1 MKKRVVDFITIL
13 IKDKTQLLKFELDSI
28 NKEKNN
34 LKKSSAGDK
43 FEISRALMQTEYD
56 KIHNQLLILKNQLR
70 AIKSISLSD
79 KKKKVGVGSFI
90 KTNKSFYFI
99 SIGLGKQIID
109 NNAINIISLSS
120 PIGKLLNN
128 KKKGD
133 KIVKK
138 ISKSIISKV
147 TALASKAKKTK

>member
-1 MKKRVVDFITIL
+1 MKKRVVDFITLL

-43 FEISRALMQTEYD
+43 FETSRALMQTEYD

-79 KKKKVGVGSFI
+79 NKKKVGVGSFI

-109 NNAINIISLSS
+109 NNDIYIISLSS

-133 KIVKK
+133 KIVFNNNEEL
-138 ISKSIISKV
+138 IEDIY
-147 TALASKAKKTK
+147 

>member
-128 KKKGD
+128 KKKVI
-133 KIVKK
+133 K
-138 ISKSIISKV
+138 
-147 TALASKAKKTK
+147 

>member
-1 MKKRVVDFITIL
+1 MKKRVVDFITLL
-13 IKDKTQLLKFELDSI
+13 IKDKTKLLKFELDSI

-43 FEISRALMQTEYD
+43 FETSRALMQTEYD
-56 KIHNQLLILKNQLR
+56 KIDNQLLILKNQLR

-79 KKKKVGVGSFI
+79 NKKKVGVGSFI

-109 NNAINIISLSS
+109 NNDIYVISLSS

-128 KKKGD
+128 KKKR
-133 KIVKK
+133 
-138 ISKSIISKV
+138 
-147 TALASKAKKTK
+147 

>member
-1 MKKRVVDFITIL
+1 MKKRVVDFITLL
-13 IKDKTQLLKFELDSI
+13 IKDKTKLLKFELDSI

-43 FEISRALMQTEYD
+43 FETSRALMQTEYD
-56 KIHNQLLILKNQLR
+56 KIDNQLLILKNQLR

-79 KKKKVGVGSFI
+79 KKRKVGVGSFI

-109 NNAINIISLSS
+109 NNDIYVISLSS

-133 KIVKK
+133 KIVFNNKEEL
-138 ISKSIISKV
+138 IENIY
-147 TALASKAKKTK
+147 

>member
-1 MKKRVVDFITIL
+1 MKKRVVDFITLL
-13 IKDKTQLLKFELDSI
+13 IKDKTKLLKFELDSI

-133 KIVKK
+133 KIVFNNKEELIENIYK
-138 ISKSIISKV
+138 D
-147 TALASKAKKTK
+147 

>member
-43 FEISRALMQTEYD
+43 FETSRALMQTEYD

-79 KKKKVGVGSFI
+79 KKNKVGVGSVI

-99 SIGLGKQIID
+99 SIGLGKHTVD
-109 NNAINIISLSS
+109 NNDIYIISLSS

-133 KIVKK
+133 KIVFNNNEEL
-138 ISKSIISKV
+138 IEDIY
-147 TALASKAKKTK
+147 

>member
-133 KIVKK
+133 KIVFNYKEEL
-138 ISKSIISKV
+138 IENIY
-147 TALASKAKKTK
+147 

>member
-1 MKKRVVDFITIL
+1 MKKRVVDFITLL
-13 IKDKTQLLKFELDSI
+13 IKGKTKLLKFELDSI

-43 FEISRALMQTEYD
+43 FETSRALMQTEYD
-56 KIHNQLLILKNQLR
+56 KIDNQLLILKNQLR

-79 KKKKVGVGSFI
+79 NKKKVGVGSFI

-109 NNAINIISLSS
+109 NNDIYVISLSS

-133 KIVKK
+133 KIVFNNKEELIEN
-138 ISKSIISKV
+138 IS
-147 TALASKAKKTK
+147 

>member
-1 MKKRVVDFITIL
+1 MKKRVVDFITLL
-13 IKDKTQLLKFELDSI
+13 IKDKTKLLKFELDSI

-133 KIVKK
+133 KIVFNNNS
-138 ISKSIISKV
+138 ISKKCQ
-147 TALASKAKKTK
+147 

>member
-1 MKKRVVDFITIL
+1 MKKRVIDFITIL

-56 KIHNQLLILKNQLR
+56 KIHNQLLILKYQLR

-133 KIVKK
+133 KIVR
-138 ISKSIISKV
+138 
-147 TALASKAKKTK
+147 

>member
-1 MKKRVVDFITIL
+1 MKKRVIDFITLL

-43 FEISRALMQTEYD
+43 FEMSRALMQTEYD

-79 KKKKVGVGSFI
+79 KKKNVGVGSFI

-109 NNAINIISLSS
+109 NNDIYIISLSS

-128 KKKGD
+128 KKKG
-133 KIVKK
+133 
-138 ISKSIISKV
+138 
-147 TALASKAKKTK
+147 

>member
-43 FEISRALMQTEYD
+43 FETSRALMQTEYD

-70 AIKSISLSD
+70 AIKSIILSD

-109 NNAINIISLSS
+109 NNDIYIISLSS

-133 KIVKK
+133 KIVFNNNEEL
-138 ISKSIISKV
+138 IEDIY
-147 TALASKAKKTK
+147 

>member
-1 MKKRVVDFITIL
+1 MKKRVVDFITLL
-13 IKDKTQLLKFELDSI
+13 IKGKTKLLKFELDLI

-34 LKKSSAGDK
+34 LKKSSVGDK
-43 FEISRALMQTEYD
+43 FETSRALMQTEYD
-56 KIHNQLLILKNQLR
+56 KIDNQLLILKNQLR

-79 KKKKVGVGSFI
+79 NKKKVGVGSFI

-109 NNAINIISLSS
+109 NNDVYVISLSS

-133 KIVKK
+133 KIVFNNKEELIEN
-138 ISKSIISKV
+138 IS
-147 TALASKAKKTK
+147 

>member
-1 MKKRVVDFITIL
+1 MKKRIIEFITLL
-13 IKDKTQLLKFELDSI
+13 IKDKTQHLKFELDSI

-43 FEISRALMQTEYD
+43 FETSRTLMQTEYD
-56 KIHNQLLILKNQLR
+56 KIHNQLLMFKNQLR

-79 KKKKVGVGSFI
+79 KKNKVGVGSFI

-109 NNAINIISLSS
+109 NNDIYIISLSS

-133 KIVKK
+133 KIVFNNKEELIK
-138 ISKSIISKV
+138 DIY
-147 TALASKAKKTK
+147 

>member
-1 MKKRVVDFITIL
+1 MKKRVVDFITLL

-43 FEISRALMQTEYD
+43 FETSRALMQTEYD

-79 KKKKVGVGSFI
+79 NKKKVGVGSFI

-109 NNAINIISLSS
+109 NNDIYVISLSS

-133 KIVKK
+133 KILFNNKVELIEN
-138 ISKSIISKV
+138 IS
-147 TALASKAKKTK
+147 

>member
-1 MKKRVVDFITIL
+1 MKKRVIDFITLL

-43 FEISRALMQTEYD
+43 FEMSRALMQTEYD

-79 KKKKVGVGSFI
+79 KKKNVGVGSFI

-109 NNAINIISLSS
+109 NNDIYIISLSS

-133 KIVKK
+133 KIVFNNKEEL
-138 ISKSIISKV
+138 IEDIY
-147 TALASKAKKTK
+147 

>member
-109 NNAINIISLSS
+109 NNAINMTTI
-120 PIGKLLNN
+120 PMA
-128 KKKGD
+128 
-133 KIVKK
+133 
-138 ISKSIISKV
+138 
-147 TALASKAKKTK
+147 TTTTTTTT

>member
-120 PIGKLLNN
+120 SLPIL
-128 KKKGD
+128 
-133 KIVKK
+133 
-138 ISKSIISKV
+138 
-147 TALASKAKKTK
+147 

>member
-1 MKKRVVDFITIL
+1 MKKRVIEFITLL

-43 FEISRALMQTEYD
+43 FETSRALMQTEYD
-56 KIHNQLLILKNQLR
+56 KIHNQLLIFKNQLR

-109 NNAINIISLSS
+109 NNDIYIISLSS

-133 KIVKK
+133 KIVFNNKEEL
-138 ISKSIISKV
+138 IENIY
-147 TALASKAKKTK
+147 

>member
-1 MKKRVVDFITIL
+1 MKKRVVDFISIL

-133 KIVKK
+133 KIVFNNKEEL
-138 ISKSIISKV
+138 IENIY
-147 TALASKAKKTK
+147 

>member
-43 FEISRALMQTEYD
+43 FETSRALMQTEYD
-56 KIHNQLLILKNQLR
+56 KIDNQLLILKNQLR

-133 KIVKK
+133 KIVFNNKEEL
-138 ISKSIISKV
+138 IENIY
-147 TALASKAKKTK
+147 

>member
-43 FEISRALMQTEYD
+43 FEISRVLMQTEYD

-133 KIVKK
+133 KIVFNNKEEL
-138 ISKSIISKV
+138 IENIY
-147 TALASKAKKTK
+147 

>member
-1 MKKRVVDFITIL
+1 MKKRIIEFITLL

-43 FEISRALMQTEYD
+43 FETSRALMQTEYD
-56 KIHNQLLILKNQLR
+56 KIHNQLLMFKNQLR

-79 KKKKVGVGSFI
+79 KKNKVGVGSFI

-109 NNAINIISLSS
+109 NKDIYIISLSS

-133 KIVKK
+133 KIVFNNNEELIKD
-138 ISKSIISKV
+138 IY
-147 TALASKAKKTK
+147 

>member
-120 PIGKLLNN
+120 PIGKLLDN

-133 KIVKK
+133 KIVFNNKEEL
-138 ISKSIISKV
+138 IENIY
-147 TALASKAKKTK
+147 

>member
-70 AIKSISLSD
+70 AIKAISLSD

-133 KIVKK
+133 KIVFNNKEEL
-138 ISKSIISKV
+138 IENIY
-147 TALASKAKKTK
+147 

>member
-1 MKKRVVDFITIL
+1 MKKRVVDFITLL
-13 IKDKTQLLKFELDSI
+13 IKDKTKLLKFELDSI

-133 KIVKK
+133 KIVFNYKEEL
-138 ISKSIISKV
+138 IENIY
-147 TALASKAKKTK
+147 

>member
-1 MKKRVVDFITIL
+1 MKKRVVDFITLL
-13 IKDKTQLLKFELDSI
+13 IKDKTKLLKFELDSI

-43 FEISRALMQTEYD
+43 FETSRALMQTEYD
-56 KIHNQLLILKNQLR
+56 KIDNQLLILKNQLR

-79 KKKKVGVGSFI
+79 KKNKVGVGSFI

-109 NNAINIISLSS
+109 NNDIYIISLSS

-133 KIVKK
+133 KIVFNNKEEL
-138 ISKSIISKV
+138 IENIY
-147 TALASKAKKTK
+147 

>member
-28 NKEKNN
+28 NKQKNN

-133 KIVKK
+133 KIVFNNKEEL
-138 ISKSIISKV
+138 IENIY
-147 TALASKAKKTK
+147 

>member
-43 FEISRALMQTEYD
+43 FETSRALMQTEYD
-56 KIHNQLLILKNQLR
+56 KIDNQLLILKNQLR

-79 KKKKVGVGSFI
+79 KKKESRSWK
-90 KTNKSFYFI
+90 FY
-99 SIGLGKQIID
+99 
-109 NNAINIISLSS
+109 
-120 PIGKLLNN
+120 
-128 KKKGD
+128 
-133 KIVKK
+133 
-138 ISKSIISKV
+138 
-147 TALASKAKKTK
+147 

>member
-1 MKKRVVDFITIL
+1 MKKRVVDFITFL

-43 FEISRALMQTEYD
+43 FETSRALMQTEYD

-79 KKKKVGVGSFI
+79 KKNKVGVGSFI

-109 NNAINIISLSS
+109 NNDIYIISLSS

-133 KIVKK
+133 KIVFNNNEEL
-138 ISKSIISKV
+138 IEDIY
-147 TALASKAKKTK
+147 

>member
-43 FEISRALMQTEYD
+43 FETSRALMQTEYD
-56 KIHNQLLILKNQLR
+56 KIDNQLLILKNQLR

-133 KIVKK
+133 IIVFNNREEL
-138 ISKSIISKV
+138 IENIY
-147 TALASKAKKTK
+147 

>member
-1 MKKRVVDFITIL
+1 MKKRVVDFITLL
-13 IKDKTQLLKFELDSI
+13 IKDKTKLLKFELDSI

-43 FEISRALMQTEYD
+43 FETSRALMQTEYD
-56 KIHNQLLILKNQLR
+56 KIHNQLLIFKNQLR

-109 NNAINIISLSS
+109 NNDIYIISLSS

-133 KIVKK
+133 KIVFNNKEELIK
-138 ISKSIISKV
+138 DIY
-147 TALASKAKKTK
+147 

>member
-1 MKKRVVDFITIL
+1 MKKRVVDFITLL

-43 FEISRALMQTEYD
+43 FETSRALMQTEYD
-56 KIHNQLLILKNQLR
+56 KIDNQLLILKNQLR

-79 KKKKVGVGSFI
+79 NKKKVGVGSFI

-109 NNAINIISLSS
+109 NNDIYVISLSS

-133 KIVKK
+133 KIVFNNKEELIEN
-138 ISKSIISKV
+138 IS
-147 TALASKAKKTK
+147 

>member
-1 MKKRVVDFITIL
+1 MKKRVVDFITLL
-13 IKDKTQLLKFELDSI
+13 IKDKTQLLKVELDSI

-34 LKKSSAGDK
+34 IKKSSAGDK
-43 FEISRALMQTEYD
+43 FETSRALMQTEYD
-56 KIHNQLLILKNQLR
+56 KIDNQLLILKNQLR

-79 KKKKVGVGSFI
+79 KKNKVGVGSFI

-109 NNAINIISLSS
+109 NNDIYVISLSS

-133 KIVKK
+133 KIVFNNKEEL
-138 ISKSIISKV
+138 IENIY
-147 TALASKAKKTK
+147 

>member
-1 MKKRVVDFITIL
+1 MKKRVIDFITIL

-109 NNAINIISLSS
+109 NNDIYVISLSS

-133 KIVKK
+133 KIVFNNKEEL
-138 ISKSIISKV
+138 IENIY
-147 TALASKAKKTK
+147 

>member
-1 MKKRVVDFITIL
+1 MKKRVVDFITLL
-13 IKDKTQLLKFELDSI
+13 IKDKTQLLKVELDSI

-43 FEISRALMQTEYD
+43 FETSRALMQTEYD
-56 KIHNQLLILKNQLR
+56 KIDNQLLILKNQLR

-79 KKKKVGVGSFI
+79 KKNKVGVGSFI

-109 NNAINIISLSS
+109 NNDIYVISLSS

-133 KIVKK
+133 KIVFNNKEEL
-138 ISKSIISKV
+138 IENIY
-147 TALASKAKKTK
+147 

>member
-1 MKKRVVDFITIL
+1 MKKRVIEFITLL

-43 FEISRALMQTEYD
+43 FETSRALMQTEYD
-56 KIHNQLLILKNQLR
+56 KIHNQLLIFKNQLR

-133 KIVKK
+133 KIVFNYKEEL
-138 ISKSIISKV
+138 IENIY
-147 TALASKAKKTK
+147 

>member
-1 MKKRVVDFITIL
+1 MKKRVIDFITIL

-56 KIHNQLLILKNQLR
+56 KIHNQLLILKNQLI

-133 KIVKK
+133 KIVFNNKEEL
-138 ISKSIISKV
+138 IENIY
-147 TALASKAKKTK
+147 

>member
-1 MKKRVVDFITIL
+1 MKKRVVDFITLL
-13 IKDKTQLLKFELDSI
+13 IKDKTKLLKFELDSI

-43 FEISRALMQTEYD
+43 FETSRALMQTEYD
-56 KIHNQLLILKNQLR
+56 KIDNQLLILKNQLR

-79 KKKKVGVGSFI
+79 NKKKVGVGSFI

-109 NNAINIISLSS
+109 NNDIYVISLSS

-133 KIVKK
+133 KIVFNNNEELIKN
-138 ISKSIISKV
+138 IY
-147 TALASKAKKTK
+147 

>member
-1 MKKRVVDFITIL
+1 MKKRVVDFITLL
-13 IKDKTQLLKFELDSI
+13 IKDKTKLLKFELDSI

-43 FEISRALMQTEYD
+43 FETSRALMQTEYD
-56 KIHNQLLILKNQLR
+56 KIDNQLLILKNQLR

-79 KKKKVGVGSFI
+79 NKKKVGVGSFI

-109 NNAINIISLSS
+109 NNDIYVISLSS

-133 KIVKK
+133 KIVFNNKEELIEN
-138 ISKSIISKV
+138 IS
-147 TALASKAKKTK
+147 